1 MGIGIGTGTGT
12 GTGTVGVGGQQNRLE
27 LHVFKPQ
34 FYDILKIELY
44 T

>member
-12 GTGTVGVGGQQNRLE
+12 VGGQQNRLE
-27 LHVFKPQ
+27 LHVFEPQ